1 MKKFSI
7 HLFIYSAICVT
18 ALLLFELYLL
28 RVPNRYSFKY
38 NYIDTHKNEIEILLL
53 GNCLIEDGLIP
64 QILGPHTF
72 NAAISGREKI
82 YDAELAKQFIAN
94 MPKIKTVVLSVEYRD
109 FAFGRGKV
117 NPRDHKKHGGLKS
130 TIKCMHYKYMNIHVD
145 PFWYWSEFLNSEL
158 NYKERIHM
166 TYQQQI
172 ETDTLGFVKL
182 LDANK
187 IPEWEYWDLPGIYD
201 TSLPIDSEMY
211 KSLYQSYYTIA
222 QICSE
227 HQVRLILT
235 SLPVYK
241 TFQQDMNPHV
251 EKEIKEFTA
260 RIQREFPEVEYYNF
274 FRDDRFHPEDFHDAL
289 HLSESGSRKFSH
301 IISEIIGAPPFSVHT
316 DTNPELTALH

>member
-1 MKKFSI
+1 MKRFLVHLSVFSVVC
-7 HLFIYSAICVT
+7 FT

-64 QILGPHTF
+64 QVLGPHTF

-82 YDAELAKQFIAN
+82 YDAELAKQFIAQ
-94 MPKIKTVVLSVEYRD
+94 MTKLKTLVLSVEYRD
-109 FAFGRGKV
+109 FAFGRGKA

-182 LDANK
+182 LDSNK
-187 IPEWEYWDLPGIYD
+187 IAEWEHWDLPGIYD
-201 TSLPIDSEMY
+201 TSLPIDSNLYM
-211 KSLYQSYYTIA
+211 SLYQSYHTIA

-227 HQVRLILT
+227 RHVRLMLLT
-235 SLPVYK
+235 LPVHQ
-241 TFQQDMNPHV
+241 TFQEDMNPFV
-251 EKEIKEFTA
+251 EKEMEEFVA
-260 RIQREFPEVEYYNF
+260 RIQRDYPAVEYYNF
-274 FRDDRFHPEDFHDAL
+274 FRDERFNPQDFHDAL
-289 HLSESGSRKFSH
+289 HLSESGSRKFSN
-301 IISEIIGAPPFSVHT
+301 IIAKIIA
-316 DTNPELTALH
+316 NNK

>member
-1 MKKFSI
+1 MKRFLIQLSI
-7 HLFIYSAICVT
+7 FTVVCGT

-28 RVPNRYSFKY
+28 KVPNRYSFKY
-38 NYIDTHKNEIEILLL
+38 NYIDKHKNEIEILLL

-64 QILGPHTF
+64 QALGPHTF

-82 YDAELAKQFIAN
+82 YDAELTKQFVAK
-94 MPKIKTVVLSVEYRD
+94 MPNLKTLALSVEYRD

-117 NPRDHKKHGGLKS
+117 NPRDHKKHGGLKN

-182 LDANK
+182 LDSNK

-201 TSLPIDSEMY
+201 TSLPMDSDMY
-211 KSLYQSYYTIA
+211 KGLYQSYHTIA

-227 HQVRLILT
+227 HHVRLMLL
-235 SLPVYK
+235 SLPVHK
-241 TFQQDMNPHV
+241 TFQEDMNPLV
-251 EKEIKEFTA
+251 EKEMEDFVAK
-260 RIQREFPEVEYYNF
+260 IQQEYPEVEYYNF
-274 FRDDRFHPEDFHDAL
+274 FRDERFVPQDFHDAL
-289 HLSESGSRKFSH
+289 HLSESGSRKFSN
-301 IISEIIGAPPFSVHT
+301 IIAKKIVS
-316 DTNPELTALH
+316 NK

>member
-1 MKKFSI
+1 MKRFLI
-7 HLFIYSAICVT
+7 HLSIFTVVCGT

-28 RVPNRYSFKY
+28 KVPNRYSFKY
-38 NYIDTHKNEIEILLL
+38 NYIDKHKNEIEILLL

-64 QILGPHTF
+64 QTLGPHTF

-82 YDAELAKQFIAN
+82 YDAELAKQFVAK
-94 MPKIKTVVLSVEYRD
+94 MPNLKTLVLSVEYRD

-182 LDANK
+182 LDSNK

-201 TSLPIDSEMY
+201 TSLPIDSDMY
-211 KSLYQSYYTIA
+211 KGLYQSYHTIA

-227 HQVRLILT
+227 HHVRLMLLT
-235 SLPVYK
+235 LPVHK
-241 TFQQDMNPHV
+241 TFQEDMNPLV
-251 EKEIKEFTA
+251 EKEMEDFVAK
-260 RIQREFPEVEYYNF
+260 IQLKYPEVEYYNF
-274 FRDDRFHPEDFHDAL
+274 FRDERFVPQDFHDAL
-289 HLSESGSRKFSH
+289 HLSESGSRKFSD
-301 IISEIIGAPPFSVHT
+301 IIAKMIAYNE
-316 DTNPELTALH
+316 